1 VGIQIRNLRLN
12 VGMASEDGDKKVTG
26 DEGSMAEGRQQPV
39 EEAPTP
45 SSLGTEPQRG
55 GPHPLVGSHA

>member
-1 VGIQIRNLRLN
+1 
-12 VGMASEDGDKKVTG
+12 MASEDGDKKVTG